1 MKEFLIKILQQLTI
15 DEIEEILKIKRES
28 EMQKIKKNQ
37 NL

>member
-1 MKEFLIKILQQLTI
+1 MKEFLIKILQELTI